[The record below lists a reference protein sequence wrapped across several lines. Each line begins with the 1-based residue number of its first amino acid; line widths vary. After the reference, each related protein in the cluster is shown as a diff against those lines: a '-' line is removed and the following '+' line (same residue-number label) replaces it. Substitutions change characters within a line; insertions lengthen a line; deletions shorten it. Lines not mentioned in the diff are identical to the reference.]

1 MAIAYVNSTTGT
13 ASSSS
18 SLSIPVPD
26 EWVQDGQLLICIV
39 GDSQA
44 PVTYTEPSGWTTI
57 FEVTS
62 DPCHHIAYKIADS
75 ESGSWSWSKSKSC
88 GSNWVVIGFS
98 GVDKTNPIGVTDDT
112 TYKTND
118 STLRH
123 HSITTT
129 VANALVLAIGVVYY
143 DMIPTT
149 PPSGYTKRVDFQDT
163 DDGSW
168 AAFIISEKLYASTG
182 ATGDQDTV
190 CSVTDPTKWGY
201 HVELKPAAAAGGIPH
216 FADLC
221 GGLNNDLT
229 GGI

>member
-13 ASSSS
+13 ASLSSS
-18 SLSIPVPD
+18 FSIPVPA
-26 EWVQDGQLLICIV
+26 WVQDGQLLICIV
-39 GDSQA
+39 GDSKA

-62 DPCHHIAYKIADS
+62 NPCHHIAYKIASS

-98 GVDKTNPIGVTDDT
+98 GVDKTNPIGATDDT
-112 TYKTND
+112 TYHISN

-129 VANALVLAIGVVYY
+129 VANALVLAIGVVFYNL
-143 DMIPTT
+143 IPTT
-149 PPSGYTKRVDFQDT
+149 PPSGYTKRVDFQYT
-163 DDGSW
+163 YVSW
-168 AAFIISEKLYASTG
+168 AAFVISEKLYASTG

-190 CSVTDPTKWGY
+190 CSITDTIHKWGY
-201 HVELKPAAAAGGIPH
+201 HVELKPAAVAGGIPH